1 MPLISATSQE
11 YFILVYE
18 VNKDLFT
25 YLIVLIFIT
34 ASLCLFSKPTYRQ
47 SATLLLWEDVRISF
61 GDQQINMGTKNR
73 APQQSRKITKVGNSH
88 YKERDIC

>member
-25 YLIVLIFIT
+25 YLIVLILIT
-34 ASLCLFSKPTYRQ
+34 ASLCLFSKPTDRQ
-47 SATLLLWEDVRISF
+47 FATLLLRISF
-61 GDQQINMGTKNR
+61 GDQQINMGTKSR
-73 APQQSRKITKVGNSH
+73 APQQSWKITKVGNSH